1 MGVFQRI
8 GDILKANINDLIDRA
23 EDPEKMVKQIILDL
37 QKEVSQSTQA
47 LGKAMASQ
55 RIAERQYQTAQK
67 TSADWESKAK
77 VALNAGDTELAKRA
91 LANKVKADQ
100 DVESCKQMYDTITT
114 QTDAIRDQVEALK
127 AKLDEAKSRQAML
140 LARSQMA
147 KTQKNLAQSMGGIN
161 TSSSMD
167 KFNRMEE
174 KIMQQEAEAAAFAE
188 ISGNSN
194 ADTKS
199 FEQMEAD
206 TKVDAEL
213 QRLMAEMG
221 TSTSD
226 ADLDAQLAALEQGG
240 SL

>member
-1 MGVFQRI
+1 MVLLIFCSCGK
-8 GDILKANINDLIDRA
+8 KAA
-23 EDPEKMVKQIILDL
+23 EED
-37 QKEVSQSTQA
+37 
-47 LGKAMASQ
+47 KA
-55 RIAERQYQTAQK
+55 E
-67 TSADWESKAK
+67 
-77 VALNAGDTELAKRA
+77 
-91 LANKVKADQ
+91 
-100 DVESCKQMYDTITT
+100 
-114 QTDAIRDQVEALK
+114 
-127 AKLDEAKSRQAML
+127 
-140 LARSQMA
+140 
-147 KTQKNLAQSMGGIN
+147 
-161 TSSSMD
+161 
-167 KFNRMEE
+167 
-174 KIMQQEAEAAAFAE
+174 QEAEAAAFAE

>member
-67 TSADWESKAK
+67 TSADWEAKAK

-100 DVESCKQMYDTITT
+100 DIESCKQMYDTITT

-147 KTQKNLAQSMGGIN
+147 KTQKNLAQSMGGLN
-161 TSSSMD
+161 ASSSLD

-174 KIMQQEAEAAAFAE
+174 KIAQQEAEAAAFSDIA
-188 ISGNSN
+188 GTSN
-194 ADTKS
+194 KDADT
-199 FEQMEAD
+199 FEKLENDA
-206 TKVDAEL
+206 KVDAEL
-213 QRLMAEMG
+213 QRLLAEMAQPN
-221 TSTSD
+221 TD
-226 ADLDAQLAALEQGG
+226 AAQ
-240 SL
+240 